1 MLGNGDGTFQA
12 AAAIPAGSG
21 PYTITGD
28 FNGDGNVDL
37 ATTNNDDGTLVIN
50 FGNGDGTFGSG
61 VVYNA
66 GANPNFVGGGDFNGD
81 CVIPDPVVAN
91 TGSDNITVFLG
102 NGNGTFQ
109 AGVNYFIGSGFAPIF
124 IAVADLD
131 GDGKL
136 DLVVANINQAVVSV
150 LLGKGDGTFLAP
162 GNYPLAAG
170 AAAIIAGDV
179 NGDGKPDVIVSGLGN
194 IGVLLGKG

>member
-1 MLGNGDGTFQA
+1 M
-12 AAAIPAGSG
+12 
-21 PYTITGD
+21 
-28 FNGDGNVDL
+28 DL

-81 CVIPDPVVAN
+81 GKTDLVVAN

-150 LLGKGDGTFLAP
+150 LLGKGDGM
-162 GNYPLAAG
+162 PLA
-170 AAAIIAGDV
+170 
-179 NGDGKPDVIVSGLGN
+179 SGTIPWRRSRCN
-194 IGVLLGKG
+194 HCRRR